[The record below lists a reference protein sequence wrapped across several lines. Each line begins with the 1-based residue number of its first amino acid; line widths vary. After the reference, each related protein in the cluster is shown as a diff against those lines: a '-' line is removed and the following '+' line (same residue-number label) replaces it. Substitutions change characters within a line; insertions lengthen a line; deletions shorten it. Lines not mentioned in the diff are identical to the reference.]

1 MHLKTVDRKI
11 LGKAIKIAHSF
22 CPTNRDL
29 PTSHFAFLIKS
40 KIIEKIGIN
49 KKRTHPETSKH
60 PYHEGY
66 VGIHAELDCLLK
78 TSKEDLRNYKM
89 LVLRIDGNG
98 KLNISKPCHGCQSV
112 LSQFNLKEIWYS
124 DKDGNIIQM

>member
-1 MHLKTVDRKI
+1 M
-11 LGKAIKIAHSF
+11 KIAYSF
-22 CPTNRDL
+22 WPTSREL

-49 KKRTHPETSKH
+49 KRRTHPEISKH

-78 TSKEDLRNYKM
+78 INKEDLSDYQI
-89 LVLRIDGNG
+89 LVLRIDKNG
-98 KLNISKPCHGCQSV
+98 KLNMSKPCRGCQSV
-112 LSQFNLKEIWYS
+112 LSQFNLKQIWYS
-124 DKDGNIIQM
+124 DKDGNIIKM

>member
-1 MHLKTVDRKI
+1 MHLKAVDRKI

-66 VGIHAELDCLLK
+66 VEIHAELDCLLK

-89 LVLRIDGNG
+89 LVLRIDRNG

>member
-1 MHLKTVDRKI
+1 MDRKI
-11 LGKAIKIAHSF
+11 LETAIKIAYTF
-22 CPTNRDL
+22 CPTSRDL

-49 KKRTHPETSKH
+49 KRRTHPETSKH
-60 PYHEGY
+60 PYHKGY
-66 VGIHAELDCLLK
+66 VGVHAELDCLLK
-78 TSKEDLRNYKM
+78 TSKENLFDYKM
-89 LVLRIDGNG
+89 LVLRIDRNS
-98 KLNISKPCHGCQSV
+98 KLNISKPCRGCQSL

>member
-78 TSKEDLRNYKM
+78 TSKEDLRDYKM
-89 LVLRIDGNG
+89 LVLRIDRNG

>member
-1 MHLKTVDRKI
+1 VDKKVFA
-11 LGKAIKIAHSF
+11 KAIKIAYSF
-22 CPTNRDL
+22 YPTSRDL
-29 PTSHFAFLIKS
+29 NTSHFAFLIKS

-49 KKRTHPETSKH
+49 KKRTHPEISKH

-78 TSKEDLRNYKM
+78 TDKEDLSDFKM
-89 LVLRIDGNG
+89 LVLRIDRNK
-98 KLNISKPCHGCQSV
+98 KLNISKPCRGCQSV
-112 LSQFNLKEIWYS
+112 ISQFNVKEVWYS

>member
-22 CPTNRDL
+22 CPTSRDL

-89 LVLRIDGNG
+89 LVLRIDRNG
-98 KLNISKPCHGCQSV
+98 KLNISKPCRGCQSL

>member
-1 MHLKTVDRKI
+1 MQFYLVDQKI
-11 LGKAIKIAHSF
+11 FDKAIKIAKSF
-22 CPTNRDL
+22 CPTNREL
-29 PTSHFAFLIKS
+29 PTSHVAFLIKS
-40 KIIEKIGIN
+40 KIIEKIGVN
-49 KKRTHPETSKH
+49 KKRTHPEISKH

-78 TSKEDLRNYKM
+78 LDKEDLSKYSM
-89 LVLRIDGNG
+89 LVLRVDRKN
-98 KLNISKPCHGCQSV
+98 KLNMSKPCKGCQSV

>member
-29 PTSHFAFLIKS
+29 LTSHFAFLIKS

-89 LVLRIDGNG
+89 LVLRIDRNG